1 MRTNYETKQKETIIE
16 AIKKQNKSFMVK
28 DLYDTLNGK
37 VGLTTIY
44 RLLQKLEDEGL
55 ITKEVGKDNKTK
67 YEYLEKCEEE
77 NHFYLKCD
85 KCGTLTHVDCDCINE
100 LSSHISKEHNFK
112 LNKENII
119 IKGICSKCN

>member
-16 AIKKQNKSFMVK
+16 AIKKKNKSFMVK

-119 IKGICSKCN
+119 IKGICSKCK

>member
-119 IKGICSKCN
+119 IKGICSKCK

>member
-16 AIKKQNKSFMVK
+16 ARKKQNKSFMVK

-119 IKGICSKCN
+119 IKGICSKCK